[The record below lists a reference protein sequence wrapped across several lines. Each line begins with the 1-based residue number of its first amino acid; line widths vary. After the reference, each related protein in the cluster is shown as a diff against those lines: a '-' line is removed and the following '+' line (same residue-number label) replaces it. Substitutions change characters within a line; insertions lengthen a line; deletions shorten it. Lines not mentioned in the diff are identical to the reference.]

1 MVVKSGWQANLE
13 TLDQERQGLVMGGTL
28 SRRFSKLPLWLSHP
42 GNIGAFYGL
51 LLSIALL
58 FPYVFTVD
66 SWLSPWIYQSA
77 LILAVCS
84 GLGFISRLINLLTK
98 RMPVGTPRHILY
110 PMPFVGLF
118 LLSLQ
123 IGFENSGTFDW
134 IPAWLIWALLLIPG
148 PLYVHVTWAPR
159 WRVLCMLA
167 DGENPFSNA
176 PLLPNNQSEEFEDP
190 MIIQTSDDDILEVVE
205 ELSEE

>member
-1 MVVKSGWQANLE
+1 MDLPISTHSCGLFWPRFHFKADQCAIKANASWHAK
-13 TLDQERQGLVMGGTL
+13 TY
-28 SRRFSKLPLWLSHP
+28 PLSHA
-42 GNIGAFYGL
+42 IC
-51 LLSIALL
+51 
-58 FPYVFTVD
+58 
-66 SWLSPWIYQSA
+66 WLI
-77 LILAVCS
+77 
-84 GLGFISRLINLLTK
+84 F
-98 RMPVGTPRHILY
+98 
-110 PMPFVGLF
+110 
-118 LLSLQ
+118 LSLQ

-167 DGENPFSNA
+167 DGENPFSDA
-176 PLLPNNQSEEFEDP
+176 PLLPNNQSEEFENP